1 MKKEREK
8 GLIIMDPL
16 TIPPPP
22 PVLPHPP
29 LGLRL
34 KLNKNKLTG
43 KVHEFVTDRKT
54 DIENGVIMGDTF
66 SFQAFIK
73 VGTSRIPTTWQ
84 GVLKDSNTLSIRRF
98 NANGQEIDDRPV
110 EFHRAK

>member
-1 MKKEREK
+1 
-8 GLIIMDPL
+8 
-16 TIPPPP
+16 
-22 PVLPHPP
+22 VLPHPP

-34 KLNKNKLTG
+34 KLSKNKLTG
-43 KVHEFVTDRKT
+43 KVHEFLTDRKT
-54 DIENGVIMGDTF
+54 DIENGVTRGDTF

-98 NANGQEIDDRPV
+98 NPNGKEIDDRPV